1 MTDPRRTF
9 RAGRL
14 IASGPRWGA
23 LAALGAALVVT
34 ALLLQGPAPAR
45 GADDPALRGRL
56 ALALAAADAPEA
68 ALAAAKPPR
77 DPGLAK
83 LRRVAKGLH
92 ARHRRDAAALAAALG
107 QPGAAGSRALV
118 QAASRLRAD
127 ALDLA
132 TRARRVKPRSKAAR
146 RARAGVLATQA
157 AAVEALDAIRG
168 FGQSTDTPAA
178 VAQLAAA
185 ERALGKAQARARD
198 ASRQMGCRK
207 PCGSGF

>member
-1 MTDPRRTF
+1 VTA
-9 RAGRL
+9 AGR
-14 IASGPRWGA
+14 RWGA
-23 LAALGAALVVT
+23 LAALGVALVVT
-34 ALLLQGPAPAR
+34 ALMLQGPAPAR
-45 GADDPALRGRL
+45 GADDPALRERL

-68 ALAAAKPPR
+68 ALAAVKPTR

-83 LRRVAKGLH
+83 LRRVAKALH

-146 RARAGVLATQA
+146 RARAGVLTTQA

-178 VAQLAAA
+178 VARLAAA
-185 ERALGKAQARARD
+185 EQALGQAQARARD
-198 ASRQMGCRK
+198 ASRRMGCRK